1 MKTLLPNQ
9 KSPIKTLSDKP
20 FNISEEM
27 WNHLIQDISSLQVR
41 VENDEIS
48 LEDYKNAIAE
58 AFTTV
63 ALTANTANINEANIA
78 NLIATVLE
86 SEDFRGGHIHS
97 ADISTLTAMVS
108 DNLQAGSIE
117 TGSIKVNTG
126 ANIETLTVND
136 NARVDGNL
144 EVGGTI
150 NVDHVTINDFTVD
163 NLAVS
168 QAEINNE
175 NVVNSHIDTADIDAA
190 TIDNAQITD
199 VEITRAVIADIDNNH
214 LDTEFITHK
223 TNYLTQ
229 IDADNFYIKLPYFQN
244 GAYYIYITKADGTF
258 VGCIEDFNS
267 SNNHFFRWSFVEP
280 NTLNNIYLNGYNT
293 ERSQSAYY
301 LNTRGERYNIYYQCT
316 SYDTVEPPATSDAL
330 GFTPDKRFNVTEV
343 NGNWF
348 TMPVALYNEGE
359 GGGVLTLTASDVL
372 LYADDNKSYN
382 GTSNVHNTVYKPNQ
396 SLNKTDDVTF
406 NSVEAPFLDVAELSI
421 VNKAKLPN
429 VYNGPALSQAEQAEL
444 MDDTLYI
451 PQSGN
456 TTGVTVPGV
465 EFVDR
470 ETDEPLNYWASSV
483 QKAIDQ
489 DTFRTDEYK
498 PTDGYILSDDV
509 TVSDT
514 VGRVTLKDSADVT
527 NRTHLLLV
535 QHIATGKEL
544 LLSLSEYNEYPA
556 VYLVEATDPEYADL
570 TPDGHISFSS
580 ARSKFIDTYFVLPVP
595 PLPEGDESALVFF
608 TNSSLST
615 IYDITQAQPGDE
627 FYLFSGFY
635 PATTEDGDYRVR
647 YVDTVLKAT
656 AGINYLKEGAG
667 TAARINRKTTRS
679 SGPAI
684 DEIVPINNALFDS
697 ATQEQQVG
705 QVVTDEYEENL
716 GAYGFIDDTCINGPA
731 PADYDRTEITD
742 TRTLVTIDGE
752 TPVTYYTDI
761 TNEWRYVEI
770 DDETGQVLVGG
781 LVEDPSTLAILNGET
796 GTVVDAAGVIKHDI
810 NYANATLFDGHYY
823 SKKRDASSSNMMR
836 SLLEDL
842 TAATDFQ
849 SYNLASPNN
858 ANKNYVAGYRQPL
871 TTEEE
876 ATAKWY
882 LWQRATNP
890 NFGYIVRLSSTDHKK
905 GYQIVDVTST
915 SYNIAEFDYGATEYG
930 GDVSFDELP
939 SGTALSNA
947 NGTLTEINPDFG
959 DIVHSGGA
967 AGSTTDHT
975 YEYIQYE
982 KDVTT
987 QTGTVP
993 ADYDRT
999 ETSTVTESG
1008 HTITTVTYYKDV
1020 VIGGYQPG
1028 NPLAYD
1034 PVTRTLIPANNA
1046 PAIVLGDN
1054 YRFEV
1059 VEQPSGSLHTHL
1071 LMRRETVDTDTYKY
1085 NELATFN
1092 SEETFDGTT
1101 PLVYD
1106 AEDNSLKPAEDITI
1120 NGKAHISGNVNID
1133 GDLTVDGKITAVSE
1147 EVVQSKADYITLRE
1161 NNPNGLANGEHSG
1174 IIINN
1179 IDGEGKNTA
1188 LVVDN
1193 DGMLR
1198 VGSAVG
1204 TETTYN
1210 EIYYGKND
1218 NKWYSDATLETEV
1231 VVDGI
1236 LSRWG
1241 TSTETDDYIEYT
1253 DAVFTVIDASHN
1265 EPLLTRA
1272 ESDDLTDGAPLYW
1285 NEERKRAENTAAT
1298 SGQQVWMSKM
1308 TPGHL
1313 LYDKNV
1319 VIGDGNGYGY
1329 LVSDDSGTRD
1339 DVAFDS
1345 NMNQLTGSFTVINGA
1360 DILSPA
1366 EVEEA
1371 MPERYEYIYFNVS
1384 DNKVYVKA
1392 VDRWDPSHIIW
1403 CVETGVT
1410 YDASIAAVVMSSEET
1425 TAPDPADLYEAE
1437 LKTISYNTVGTTK
1450 YLDPSDM
1457 SETTYPSDIPN
1468 DAVITDSTTVDV
1480 LYCEDDDAFFDV
1492 TNQYKI
1498 TAVDSEG
1505 NLTTDDTVT
1514 PTGTVV
1520 NAQLIYRNIHAD
1532 ATEDKMSYGWQQ
1544 SSQGSFFVFD
1554 TFAEYQAALTIPSGQ
1569 PGHIPTP
1576 EEGASLV
1583 VVRDRNSYLIGEIQ
1597 DE

>member
-9 KSPIKTLSDKP
+9 KSPMKTLSDKP
-20 FNISEEM
+20 FNITEEM
-27 WNHLIQDISSLQVR
+27 WNHLIQDISSLQVQ
-41 VENDEIS
+41 VENDELS

-63 ALTANTANINEANIA
+63 ALTANTANLNEATITNLVTTILQSTDFSSERISA
-78 NLIATVLE
+78 N
-86 SEDFRGGHIHS
+86 
-97 ADISTLTAMVS
+97 DISVITAMVRDS
-108 DNLQAGSIE
+108 LKAGSIE
-117 TGSIKVNTG
+117 AGSIKANTG
-126 ANIETLTVND
+126 ANVETLTVND

-175 NVVNSHIDTADIDAA
+175 NVANSHISEADIDSA
-190 TIDNAQITD
+190 TIDNAQIVD
-199 VEITRAVIADIDNNH
+199 AEITRAVIADIDNNH

-267 SNNHFFRWSFVEP
+267 SNNHFFRWSFAEP

-293 ERSQSAYY
+293 EKSQSAYY
-301 LNTRGERYNIYYQCT
+301 INTRGERYNIYYQCT

-330 GFTPDKRFNVTEV
+330 GFTPDKRFNVTEI

-406 NSVEAPFLDVAELSI
+406 NSVEAPFLDVAELTI

-429 VYNGPALSQAEQAEL
+429 VYNGPALSAAEQADL
-444 MDDTLYI
+444 KDDTLYI

-489 DTFRTDEYK
+489 NTFRTDEYK

-514 VGRVTLKDSADVT
+514 WHPQLSSWPEAYGYW
-527 NRTHLLLV
+527 HLIQNV
-535 QHIATGKEL
+535 NTG
-544 LLSLSEYNEYPA
+544 EYYIISQTPDPSMWYDFHYVKAASGFTITDGVVNANITSWHHVSMYDEVNFYTSSSMDTIIYW
-556 VYLVEATDPEYADL
+556 VDPETA
-570 TPDGHISFSS
+570 PN
-580 ARSKFIDTYFVLPVP
+580 V
-595 PLPEGDESALVFF
+595 
-608 TNSSLST
+608 
-615 IYDITQAQPGDE
+615 GDE
-627 FYLFSGFY
+627 FYLMSDDINIPTG
-635 PATTEDGDYRVR
+635 EYRLR
-647 YVDTVLKAT
+647 YKDIVLKAT

-679 SGPAI
+679 NAPAI

-697 ATQEQQVG
+697 TTQEQQVG
-705 QVVTDEYEENL
+705 QVVTDEYTENK
-716 GAYGFIDDTCINGPA
+716 GFAALVDDTCVKGEI
-731 PADYDRTEITD
+731 PADYNRTETTD
-742 TRTLVTIDGE
+742 TGTLVTIDGE
-752 TPVTYYTDI
+752 TPLQYYYDDSDTWKYVAINDYGYINVTGT
-761 TNEWRYVEI
+761 
-770 DDETGQVLVGG
+770 
-781 LVEDPSTLAILNGET
+781 VEDPATLAILNGET

-823 SKKRDASSSNMMR
+823 SKKRDGTDSNMMR

-849 SYNLASPNN
+849 SYNLGTPNN
-858 ANKNYVAGYRQPL
+858 ANKNYVASYRNPL

-882 LWQRATNP
+882 LWQKSSNP
-890 NFGYIVRLSSTDHKK
+890 NFGYVVRLSSTNHQK

-915 SYNIAEFDYGATEYG
+915 SYNIAEFDYGSTTYG
-930 GDVSFDELP
+930 GDVTYEELP
-939 SGTALSNA
+939 SGTALSNPI
-947 NGTLTEINPDFG
+947 GTLTEINPDFG

-967 AGSTTDHT
+967 SGSTTDHT
-975 YEYIQYE
+975 YERVKYF

-1008 HTITTVTYYKDV
+1008 HTITTVTYYKEV

-1059 VEQPSGSLHTHL
+1059 VEQPAGSLHTHL
-1071 LMRRETVDTDTYKY
+1071 LMRRETVAPDTYKY
-1085 NELATFN
+1085 NELATLN

-1106 AEDNSLKPAEDITI
+1106 SADNSLKPAEDITI

-1161 NNPNGLANGEHSG
+1161 NNPNGLADGEHSG

-1210 EIYYGKND
+1210 DIFYGKND
-1218 NKWYSDATLETEV
+1218 NKWYSDSTLETEV
-1231 VVDGI
+1231 TVEGI
-1236 LSRWG
+1236 LSRWAS
-1241 TSTETDDYIEYT
+1241 TTETDDYIEYT

-1265 EPLLTRA
+1265 EPLMTRSEA
-1272 ESDDLTDGAPLYW
+1272 EDLTDGAPLYW

-1308 TPGHL
+1308 TPGHSI
-1313 LYDKNV
+1313 YDKNV
-1319 VIGDGNGYGY
+1319 VVGKTATETAVPAVQINDIYKKPDFSEELEGFDSATGFNWIGNVKIGTSGSWIDI
-1329 LVSDDSGTRD
+1329 SGTNPFWSD
-1339 DVAFDS
+1339 ENVDVYYKD
-1345 NMNQLTGSFTVINGA
+1345 INGDYYKA
-1360 DILSPA
+1360 
-1366 EVEEA
+1366 VEA
-1371 MPERYEYIYFNVS
+1371 M
-1384 DNKVYVKA
+1384 YVLGQGYCIVTEDTA
-1392 VDRWDPSHIIW
+1392 VTVVDP
-1403 CVETGVT
+1403 
-1410 YDASIAAVVMSSEET
+1410 APAAVKYGNL
-1425 TAPDPADLYEAE
+1425 LYVDYDI
-1437 LKTISYNTVGTTK
+1437 KGY
-1450 YLDPSDM
+1450 YDPSDM

-1468 DAVITDSTTVDV
+1468 DAVITDSTAVNV
-1480 LYCEDDDAFFDV
+1480 YYSEDDDAFFDRSH
-1492 TNQYKI
+1492 QYKI
-1498 TAVDSEG
+1498 IAIDDTG

-1514 PTGTVV
+1514 PTGTMV
-1520 NAQLIYRNIHAD
+1520 NAKLIYRNIHAD

-1576 EEGASLV
+1576 EEGNAIV
-1583 VVRDRNSYLIGEIQ
+1583 VVREGKSYLYGEVNN
-1597 DE
+1597 E

>member
-9 KSPIKTLSDKP
+9 KSPLKTLSDKP
-20 FNISEEM
+20 FNITEEM
-27 WNHLIQDISSLQVR
+27 WNHLIQDISSLQVQ
-41 VENDEIS
+41 VENDELS

-63 ALTANTANINEANIA
+63 ALTATTANLNEADIT
-78 NLIATVLE
+78 NLVTTVLE
-86 SEDFRGGHIHS
+86 SEDFRGGHIHAADVS
-97 ADISTLTAMVS
+97 ALTAMVQ

-117 TGSIKVNTG
+117 TGSIKANTG
-126 ANIETLTVND
+126 ANVETLTVND

-150 NVDHVTINDFTVD
+150 NVDHVAINDFTVD
-163 NLAVS
+163 NLDVS

-175 NVVNSHIDTADIDAA
+175 NVANSHIDAADIDSA
-190 TIDNAQITD
+190 TIDNAEIID
-199 VEITRAVIADIDNNH
+199 AEITRAVIADIDNNH

-293 ERSQSAYY
+293 ARSQSAYY
-301 LNTRGERYNIYYQCT
+301 INTRGERYNIYYQCT

-330 GFTPDKRFNVTEV
+330 GFTPDKRFNVTEI

-429 VYNGPALSQAEQAEL
+429 VYNGPALSAAEQAEL

-456 TTGVTVPGV
+456 TTGVTVPGFA
-465 EFVDR
+465 FVDKD
-470 ETDEPLNYWASSV
+470 TNEPLNYWASSV

-498 PTDGYILSDDV
+498 PTDGYILPDFSLEDTRPSDMSAVLNLSGDV
-509 TVSDT
+509 AEKIALIQNKVTGQYFTLIRITNNSLLRVDYGFIKDT
-514 VGRVTLKDSADVT
+514 DW
-527 NRTHLLLV
+527 
-535 QHIATGKEL
+535 
-544 LLSLSEYNEYPA
+544 EYDQGPK
-556 VYLVEATDPEYADL
+556 ATDGVRWPLMGNPFYTDSSMSTVIDMFA
-570 TPDGHISFSS
+570 FS
-580 ARSKFIDTYFVLPVP
+580 AGT
-595 PLPEGDESALVFF
+595 
-608 TNSSLST
+608 
-615 IYDITQAQPGDE
+615 E
-627 FYLFSGFY
+627 FYILSNNVYVSTG
-635 PATTEDGDYRVR
+635 EYRVR
-647 YVDTVLKAT
+647 YIDCDIIGTDGLT
-656 AGINYLKEGAG
+656 YLKEGAG
-667 TAARINRKTTRS
+667 TAGRITRKTTRS
-679 SGPAI
+679 NAPAI

-697 ATQEQQVG
+697 TTQEQQVG
-705 QVVTDEYEENL
+705 QVVTDEYEANL
-716 GAYGFIDDTCINGPA
+716 GAAGFIDDSYVGGVI
-731 PADYDRTEITD
+731 PADYDRTETLLTD
-742 TRTLVTIDGE
+742 TLVTIDGE
-752 TPVTYYTDI
+752 TPLQYYVK
-761 TNEWRYVEI
+761 NEDDNWCYVSVNGI
-770 DDETGQVLVGG
+770 GGLSDDG
-781 LVEDPSTLAILNGET
+781 LVEDPATLAILNGEG

-823 SKKRDASSSNMMR
+823 SKKRDGTSSNMMR

-849 SYNLASPNN
+849 SYNLGRPNN
-858 ANKNYVAGYRQPL
+858 ANKNYVASSYRAPL
-871 TTEEE
+871 TNEEE

-882 LWQRATNP
+882 MWRKASNP
-890 NFGYIVRLSSTDHKK
+890 NLRYIVRLSSTNHQK

-915 SYNIAEFDYGATEYG
+915 SYNIADFNYYETLYG
-930 GDVSFDELP
+930 GDIQFEELP
-939 SGTALSNA
+939 LGTALSNA
-947 NGTLTEINPDFG
+947 YGTLTEINPDFG
-959 DIVHSGGA
+959 DIVHEGA
-967 AGSTTDHT
+967 SSSTTDHS
-975 YEYIQYE
+975 YEYIQYY

-1008 HTITTVTYYKDV
+1008 HTITTVTYYKDI

-1059 VEQPSGSLHTHL
+1059 VEQPAGSLHTHL

-1106 AEDNSLKPAEDITI
+1106 STDNSLKPAEDVTI

-1210 EIYYGKND
+1210 DIFYGKND

-1231 VVDGI
+1231 TVEGI

-1272 ESDDLTDGAPLYW
+1272 EAEDLTDGAPLYW

-1308 TPGHL
+1308 TPGHS

-1319 VIGDGNGYGY
+1319 VVGIINTTSLAVNIDGFYEKTDFTEISQDYESASLFNAITKIKIDTDTVDVNDNIYVDDDKNVFY
-1329 LVSDDSGTRD
+1329 KDENDDYHKALNAYEQHILDPESTYYVVSVETATSVPNNPTLVSVFEYGRL
-1339 DVAFDS
+1339 
-1345 NMNQLTGSFTVINGA
+1345 NYENINSFN
-1360 DILSPA
+1360 D
-1366 EVEEA
+1366 
-1371 MPERYEYIYFNVS
+1371 PETMDEIQ
-1384 DNKVYVKA
+1384 
-1392 VDRWDPSHIIW
+1392 
-1403 CVETGVT
+1403 
-1410 YDASIAAVVMSSEET
+1410 
-1425 TAPDPADLYEAE
+1425 
-1437 LKTISYNTVGTTK
+1437 
-1450 YLDPSDM
+1450 
-1457 SETTYPSDIPN
+1457 YPSDIPN
-1468 DAVITDSTTVDV
+1468 DAVITDGTPSGGY
-1480 LYCEDDDAFFDV
+1480 LYYPEDDAYFRNGQKVVAF
-1492 TNQYKI
+1492 
-1498 TAVDSEG
+1498 DSEG
-1505 NLTTDDTVT
+1505 DTTDPSIT
-1514 PTGTVV
+1514 PTGTTSYV
-1520 NAQLIYRNIHAD
+1520 ATLIYRNIHAD

-1576 EEGASLV
+1576 EEGNAIV
-1583 VVRDRNSYLIGEIQ
+1583 VVKEGKSYLYGEV
-1597 DE
+1597 DNE

>member
-9 KSPIKTLSDKP
+9 KSPMKTLSDKP
-20 FNISEEM
+20 FNITEEM
-27 WNHLIQDISSLQVR
+27 WNHLIQDISSLQVQ
-41 VENDEIS
+41 VENDELS

-58 AFTTV
+58 AFATV
-63 ALTANTANINEANIA
+63 ALTANTANLNEATIT
-78 NLIATVLE
+78 NLITTILQSTDFS
-86 SEDFRGGHIHS
+86 SERIS
-97 ADISTLTAMVS
+97 ANDISVITAMVRDS
-108 DNLQAGSIE
+108 LKAGSIE
-117 TGSIKVNTG
+117 AGSIKANTG
-126 ANIETLTVND
+126 ANVETLTVND

-175 NVVNSHIDTADIDAA
+175 NVANSHISEADIDSA
-190 TIDNAQITD
+190 TIDNAEIVD

-267 SNNHFFRWSFVEP
+267 SNNHFFRWSFAEP

-293 ERSQSAYY
+293 EKSQSAYY
-301 LNTRGERYNIYYQCT
+301 INTRGERYNIYYQCT

-330 GFTPDKRFNVTEV
+330 GFTPDKRFNVTEI

-429 VYNGPALSQAEQAEL
+429 VYNGPALSAAEQADL
-444 MDDTLYI
+444 KDDTLYI

-489 DTFRTDEYK
+489 NTFRTDEYK

-514 VGRVTLKDSADVT
+514 WKPYPQPLQLLQNVVTGEYFFVEDWYEGEPSSET
-527 NRTHLLLV
+527 ETHDEDGFK
-535 QHIATGKEL
+535 IWKANKATI
-544 LLSLSEYNEYPA
+544 
-556 VYLVEATDPEYADL
+556 TDGII
-570 TPDGHISFSS
+570 TPDDTPYSS
-580 ARSKFIDTYFVLPVP
+580 AGHSWWTS
-595 PLPEGDESALVFF
+595 SAC
-608 TNSSLST
+608 TTRYNMRT
-615 IYDITQAQPGDE
+615 AQPGDILWVE
-627 FYLFSGFY
+627 TPGSYVPTG
-635 PATTEDGDYRVR
+635 EYRVR

-679 SGPAI
+679 NAPAI

-697 ATQEQQVG
+697 TTQEQQVG
-705 QVVTDEYEENL
+705 QVVTDEYTEDK
-716 GAYGFIDDTCINGPA
+716 GFAVFLDGSCVEGVI
-731 PADYDRTEITD
+731 PADYDRTETTD
-742 TRTLVTIDGE
+742 TGTLVTIDGE
-752 TPVTYYTDI
+752 TPLQYYYYDSPTWEYAVINPYGYINI
-761 TNEWRYVEI
+761 TG
-770 DDETGQVLVGG
+770 T
-781 LVEDPSTLAILNGET
+781 VEDPAILAILNG
-796 GTVVDAAGVIKHDI
+796 
-810 NYANATLFDGHYY
+810 
-823 SKKRDASSSNMMR
+823 
-836 SLLEDL
+836 
-842 TAATDFQ
+842 
-849 SYNLASPNN
+849 
-858 ANKNYVAGYRQPL
+858 
-871 TTEEE
+871 
-876 ATAKWY
+876 
-882 LWQRATNP
+882 
-890 NFGYIVRLSSTDHKK
+890 
-905 GYQIVDVTST
+905 
-915 SYNIAEFDYGATEYG
+915 
-930 GDVSFDELP
+930 
-939 SGTALSNA
+939 
-947 NGTLTEINPDFG
+947 
-959 DIVHSGGA
+959 
-967 AGSTTDHT
+967 GSTTDYS
-975 YEYIQYE
+975 YERVKYYE
-982 KDVTT
+982 DVTT

-1008 HTITTVTYYKDV
+1008 HTITTVTYYKTV
-1020 VIGGYQPG
+1020 VNGGYQPG

-1059 VEQPSGSLHTHL
+1059 VEQPAGSLHTHL
-1071 LMRRETVDTDTYKY
+1071 LMRRETVAPDTYKY
-1085 NELATFN
+1085 NELATLN

-1106 AEDNSLKPAEDITI
+1106 SADNSLKPAEDVTI

-1161 NNPNGLANGEHSG
+1161 NNPNGLADGEHSG

-1210 EIYYGKND
+1210 DIFYGKND
-1218 NKWYSDATLETEV
+1218 NKWYSDSTLETEV
-1231 VVDGI
+1231 TVEGI
-1236 LSRWG
+1236 LSRWAS
-1241 TSTETDDYIEYT
+1241 TTETDDYIEYT

-1265 EPLLTRA
+1265 EPLMTRSEA
-1272 ESDDLTDGAPLYW
+1272 EDLTDGAPLYW

-1308 TPGHL
+1308 TPGHSI
-1313 LYDKNV
+1313 YDKNV
-1319 VIGDGNGYGY
+1319 VIGKISTSSFAVNIDGFYEKTDFTEISQDYKSASLFNAITKIKIDNDTVDVNDNIYVDDDKNVFY
-1329 LVSDDSGTRD
+1329 KDENDDYHKAINAYEQNILDPESTYYVVSVETAASVPNNPTLVSVFEYGRLNYESI
-1339 DVAFDS
+1339 S
-1345 NMNQLTGSFTVINGA
+1345 SFN
-1360 DILSPA
+1360 D
-1366 EVEEA
+1366 
-1371 MPERYEYIYFNVS
+1371 PETMDEIQ
-1384 DNKVYVKA
+1384 
-1392 VDRWDPSHIIW
+1392 
-1403 CVETGVT
+1403 
-1410 YDASIAAVVMSSEET
+1410 
-1425 TAPDPADLYEAE
+1425 
-1437 LKTISYNTVGTTK
+1437 
-1450 YLDPSDM
+1450 
-1457 SETTYPSDIPN
+1457 YPSDIPN
-1468 DAVITDSTTVDV
+1468 DAVITDDTPRGGY
-1480 LYCEDDDAFFDV
+1480 LYYPDDNAYFRNYQKVVAFD
-1492 TNQYKI
+1492 I
-1498 TAVDSEG
+1498 EG
-1505 NLTTDDTVT
+1505 DTTDPSIT
-1514 PTGTVV
+1514 PTGTTYYV
-1520 NAQLIYRNIHAD
+1520 ATLIYRNIHAD

-1544 SSQGSFFVFD
+1544 SSQGSLFVFD

-1576 EEGASLV
+1576 EEGNAIIV
-1583 VVRDRNSYLIGEIQ
+1583 VKEGKSYLYGEVNN
-1597 DE
+1597 E

>member
-9 KSPIKTLSDKP
+9 KSPMKTLSDKP
-20 FNISEEM
+20 FNITEEM
-27 WNHLIQDISSLQVR
+27 WNHLIQDISSLQVQ
-41 VENDEIS
+41 VENDELS

-63 ALTANTANINEANIA
+63 ALTANTANLNEATITNLVTTILQSTDFSSERISA
-78 NLIATVLE
+78 N
-86 SEDFRGGHIHS
+86 
-97 ADISTLTAMVS
+97 DISVITAMVRDS
-108 DNLQAGSIE
+108 LKAGSIE
-117 TGSIKVNTG
+117 AGSIKANTG
-126 ANIETLTVND
+126 ANVETLTVND

-175 NVVNSHIDTADIDAA
+175 NVANSHIDEADIDSA
-190 TIDNAQITD
+190 TIDNAEIVD
-199 VEITRAVIADIDNNH
+199 AEITRAVIADIDNNH

-244 GAYYIYITKADGTF
+244 GAYYIYITTADGTF

-267 SNNHFFRWSFVEP
+267 SNNHFFRWSFAEP

-293 ERSQSAYY
+293 EKSQSAYY
-301 LNTRGERYNIYYQCT
+301 INTRGERYNIYYQCT

-330 GFTPDKRFNVTEV
+330 GFTPDKRFNVTEI

-406 NSVEAPFLDVAELSI
+406 NSVEAPFLDVAELTI

-429 VYNGPALSQAEQAEL
+429 VYNGPALSAAEQAEL

-489 DTFRTDEYK
+489 NTFRTDEYK

-514 VGRVTLKDSADVT
+514 WHPQLSSWPEAYGYW
-527 NRTHLLLV
+527 HLIQNV
-535 QHIATGKEL
+535 NTG
-544 LLSLSEYNEYPA
+544 EYYIISQ
-556 VYLVEATDPEYADL
+556 
-570 TPDGHISFSS
+570 TPDPSMWYDFHYVKAASGFTITDGVVNANITSWHHVSM
-580 ARSKFIDTYFVLPVP
+580 Y
-595 PLPEGDESALVFF
+595 DEVNFY
-608 TNSSLST
+608 TNSSMDT
-615 IYDITQAQPGDE
+615 IIYWVDPETAPNVGDE
-627 FYLFSGFY
+627 FYLMSDDINIPTG
-635 PATTEDGDYRVR
+635 EYRLR
-647 YVDTVLKAT
+647 YKDIVLKAT

-679 SGPAI
+679 NAPAI

-697 ATQEQQVG
+697 TTQEQQVG
-705 QVVTDEYEENL
+705 QVVTDEYPETIGNAGYID
-716 GAYGFIDDTCINGPA
+716 GAYVAGEL
-731 PADYDRTEITD
+731 PADYDRTETLD
-742 TRTLVTIDGE
+742 TKTLVTIDGE
-752 TPVTYYTDI
+752 TTRNDYYTKEEDNWYRI
-761 TNEWRYVEI
+761 HIDEVSGIAINMGQETNPV
-770 DDETGQVLVGG
+770 
-781 LVEDPSTLAILNGET
+781 TLAILNGET

-823 SKKRDASSSNMMR
+823 SKKRDGTDSNMMR

-849 SYNLASPNN
+849 SYNLGTPNN
-858 ANKNYVAGYRQPL
+858 ANKNYVASYRNPL

-882 LWQRATNP
+882 LWQKSSNP
-890 NFGYIVRLSSTDHKK
+890 NFGYVVRLSSTNHQK

-915 SYNIAEFDYGATEYG
+915 SYNIAEFDYGSTTYG
-930 GDVSFDELP
+930 GDVTYEELP
-939 SGTALSNA
+939 SGTALSNPI
-947 NGTLTEINPDFG
+947 GTLTEINPDFG

-967 AGSTTDHT
+967 SGSTTDHT
-975 YEYIQYE
+975 YERVKYF

-1008 HTITTVTYYKDV
+1008 HTITTVTYYKEV

-1059 VEQPSGSLHTHL
+1059 VEQPAGSLHTHL
-1071 LMRRETVDTDTYKY
+1071 LMRRETVAPDTYKY
-1085 NELATFN
+1085 NELATLN

-1106 AEDNSLKPAEDITI
+1106 SADNSLKPAEDVTI

-1161 NNPNGLANGEHSG
+1161 NNPNGLADGEHSG

-1210 EIYYGKND
+1210 DIFYGKND
-1218 NKWYSDATLETEV
+1218 NKWYSDSTLETEV
-1231 VVDGI
+1231 TVEGI
-1236 LSRWG
+1236 LSRWAS
-1241 TSTETDDYIEYT
+1241 TTETDDYIEYT

-1265 EPLLTRA
+1265 EPLMTRSEA
-1272 ESDDLTDGAPLYW
+1272 EDLTDGAPLYW

-1308 TPGHL
+1308 TPGHSI
-1313 LYDKNV
+1313 YDKNV
-1319 VIGDGNGYGY
+1319 VIGKISTTSFAVNIDGFYEKTDFTEISQDYKSASLFNAITKIKIDNDTVDVNDNIYVDDGKNVFYKDENDDY
-1329 LVSDDSGTRD
+1329 HKAINAYEQHILDPESTYYVVSVETAASVPNNPTLVSVFEYGRLNYENIS
-1339 DVAFDS
+1339 
-1345 NMNQLTGSFTVINGA
+1345 SFN
-1360 DILSPA
+1360 D
-1366 EVEEA
+1366 
-1371 MPERYEYIYFNVS
+1371 PETMDEIQ
-1384 DNKVYVKA
+1384 
-1392 VDRWDPSHIIW
+1392 
-1403 CVETGVT
+1403 
-1410 YDASIAAVVMSSEET
+1410 
-1425 TAPDPADLYEAE
+1425 
-1437 LKTISYNTVGTTK
+1437 
-1450 YLDPSDM
+1450 
-1457 SETTYPSDIPN
+1457 YPSDIPN
-1468 DAVITDSTTVDV
+1468 DAVITDSTPSGGY
-1480 LYCEDDDAFFDV
+1480 LYYPDDDAYFRNGQKVVAFD
-1492 TNQYKI
+1492 I
-1498 TAVDSEG
+1498 EG
-1505 NLTTDDTVT
+1505 DTTDPSIT
-1514 PTGTVV
+1514 PTGTTSYV
-1520 NAQLIYRNIHAD
+1520 ATLIYRNIHAD

-1576 EEGASLV
+1576 EEGNAIV
-1583 VVRDRNSYLIGEIQ
+1583 VVREGKSYLYGEVNN
-1597 DE
+1597 E